1 MIKWLIID
9 GYNLLYRCGAELG
22 ISPGSLAG
30 RRRQLIQLLER
41 AVGLL
46 AERITVV
53 FDGRYGA
60 APARSATHSVA
71 GAPAEPESLVVE
83 VLFSPG
89 NKTADTVI
97 ERLVFQAGKAGGA
110 VVVTS
115 DRRERETA
123 EAAGAETSA
132 CSIFCAQLKETL
144 ARIEQDLSR
153 AAREKPARSAPPGF
167 VNPFESLNSN
177 KPGD

>member
-9 GYNLLYRCGAELG
+9 GYNLIYRCGAELG
-22 ISPGSLAG
+22 IAPGSLAS
-30 RRRQLIQLLER
+30 RRRQFIQLLER
-41 AVGLL
+41 ALGLL

-53 FDGRYGA
+53 FDGR
-60 APARSATHSVA
+60 A
-71 GAPAEPESLVVE
+71 GDRPAEPESLVVE

-97 ERLVFQAGKAGGA
+97 EQLVFKAGKSGGA

-115 DRRERETA
+115 DRPERETA
-123 EAAGAETSA
+123 EAAGAATMA

-153 AAREKPARSAPPGF
+153 AARDKPSRSAPPGF
-167 VNPFESLNSN
+167 VNPFDSLT
-177 KPGD
+177 